1 MANLK
6 RYTLEDAWKDCDVTV
21 EVDHEILTE
30 ERAAEINSF
39 WSGDEER
46 LRDEDGDVVRAVIKY
61 AARMWIYDLLEA
73 GGVYV
78 SDGGQSRYWT
88 EYRHNMEGWGGVV
101 EGSDFGWC
109 GIRLVKADVE
119 VDLSLEFKGA

>member
-6 RYTLEDAWKDCDVTV
+6 RYTLEDAWKDWDVTV
-21 EVDHEILTE
+21 EVDHDILTE

-46 LRDEDGDVVRAVIKY
+46 LSDEDGDVVRAVIKY

-78 SDGGQSRYWT
+78 TEGGQARYWT
-88 EYRHNMEGWGGVV
+88 EHRHMMEAGAVLRKIRS
-101 EGSDFGWC
+101 SDGAASAWL
-109 GIRLVKADVE
+109 RLTSR
-119 VDLSLEFKGA
+119 LI